1 MEKLENQNKE
11 SKDQQKKEPPKKIDL
26 NKFKFLIGERLIG
39 QVMKKPNELQK
50 NKEEPNEQENTINEN
65 TTPQL
70 NITENDNKI
79 NETVANENNTKEQK
93 KISSTNVRKSLKQ
106 KTTPYNLGF
115 EILPNFVND
124 TRLQSSNI
132 IIRDNPLKELI
143 LESKNYEE
151 YLSELKQKG
160 IKESTRE
167 TFCEGF
173 FIASF
178 PKKDGKV
185 INNSEEKL
193 LASCGHEEC
202 SKLASMK
209 PEIIMRYPLKDTK
222 NLELNN
228 LAATI
233 CFPTGIKCCYSENS
247 YPKVVEDYVTQ
258 ITNQKGERYYMR
270 TFHFYHK
277 MKGVDF
283 TKLYEMHP
291 LKHHLMKFADKYL
304 VLSENEYT
312 KEIINDIQNNLDYC
326 QELGF
331 REYVYIPYCLSLIS
345 KYSYTKELGSSLKTI
360 YRIMTKNPN
369 ELNFE
374 INELIMYLIHSI
386 PIPIKHM
393 RVKFY
398 IPYSNAKLELLCP
411 KIDDVSIMSSKLTIL
426 FRYLS
431 VDNIILIFRLLL
443 SERKILFIHDDY
455 TELTSYTDSF
465 ISLLYPFK
473 WVHTYIPIMSDQML
487 KYLQTFLP
495 FLNGIHS
502 SLMTFVEDIFKEG
515 DIEESDEVFLI
526 YIRKNKIDLSSS
538 LSKKKGKTKFSKFVQ
553 NNVLPLPF
561 EKDLKKELK
570 SIESSLKSVKKDS
583 KSYNKEI
590 SLLETRMRDAF
601 VDGFVKIFSDY
612 EKYIGILDDDVIFN
626 KVLFMNNITKDKTF
640 YDEFIDC
647 QLFQQFTQNLLKNE
661 CSYFNNKIKKA
672 KENEKLKDKKNKKR
686 VHRESTNE
694 KDHVYIVKP
703 DYLGIK
709 ENDENLI
716 EKTLEEKYKIEQL
729 NEEKKN
735 RILEEIYPIEPEKY
749 INSKCIIY
757 LTPEKK
763 KIKNEEDN
771 KNKLMSMKEATILK
785 KIRISKSILA
795 EDELTEKQK
804 DQIKDD
810 IKDIVIKIFKS
821 QIKEDTKALKNE
833 IFRLLDKSFGREF
846 FISLISNNNN
856 NIISLQEHSFNF
868 LLTIIKGTLNNI
880 LKLEETEKII
890 EEIVILIKSTKFFQ
904 KEVKKEKGS
913 KNTTKNQVT
922 IYEIMKKEI
931 QDYSKISQDNLWK
944 KWYDQELKKEEEQED
959 INIKERILIKVCE
972 EMIDL
977 KISKTTIKKVID
989 SINKSIYGE
998 DLENYNILQKK
1009 YVNLIIKSKDISNL
1023 KN

>member
-11 SKDQQKKEPPKKIDL
+11 SKAQQKKEPPKKIDL
-26 NKFKFLIGERLIG
+26 NKYKLLIGERLIG

-50 NKEEPNEQENTINEN
+50 NKEKQNEQKNIINEN
-65 TTPQL
+65 TSC
-70 NITENDNKI
+70 IKENDNIKI
-79 NETVANENNTKEQK
+79 DETVAYENSIKEQK
-93 KISSTNVRKSLKQ
+93 KIASSNVRKSLKQ
-106 KTTPYNLGF
+106 SSTPYNLGF
-115 EILPNFVND
+115 DLLPDFAND
-124 TRLQSSNI
+124 TRLKSSNI
-132 IIRDNPLKELI
+132 IIKDNPLTELI

-202 SKLASMK
+202 SKLPSMK

-233 CFPTGIKCCYSENS
+233 CFPTGIKCCYSEKS
-247 YPKVVEDYVTQ
+247 YPKIVEDYVTQ

-277 MKGVDF
+277 MLGIEF
-283 TKLYEMHP
+283 TKEYEMHP
-291 LKHHLMKFADKYL
+291 LKHQLMIFSDKYT
-304 VLSENEYT
+304 VLSESEFT
-312 KEIINDIQNNLDYC
+312 EEITNDIQNNLAC
-326 QELGF
+326 FQELGF
-331 REYVYIPYCLSLIS
+331 REYVYIPYCLCLIS
-345 KYSYTKELGSSLKTI
+345 KYSYTKELESSLKTI
-360 YRIMTKNPN
+360 YRIMAKDPK
-369 ELNFE
+369 ELYFD

-398 IPYSNAKLELLCP
+398 IPYTKEKMELLCP
-411 KIDDVSIMSSKLTIL
+411 KIDDVSMSSKLTIL

-502 SLMTFVEDIFKEG
+502 SLMKFVEDVFKGGE
-515 DIEESDEVFLI
+515 IEESDEVFLI

-538 LSKKKGKTKFSKFVQ
+538 LNKKRGKTKFSKYVQ
-553 NNVLPLPF
+553 YNVLPLPF

-570 SIESSLKSVKKDS
+570 LIESSLKSIKKDS

-590 SLLETRMRDAF
+590 SLLEARMRDAF

-647 QLFQQFTQNLLKNE
+647 QLFQQFTQNILKNE
-661 CSYFNNKIKKA
+661 CSYFNNKIKEA
-672 KENEKLKDKKNKKR
+672 KEKENLKKDKKNKKK
-686 VHRESTNE
+686 VHRESMNL
-694 KDHVYIVKP
+694 KDNVYIVKP

-716 EKTLEEKYKIEQL
+716 EKALEEDYKIEKL
-729 NEEKKN
+729 DKEKRN
-735 RILEEIYPIEPEKY
+735 RILEKIYPIEPEKY

-763 KIKNEEDN
+763 EIKNEEDN
-771 KNKLMSMKEATILK
+771 KNKLMPMKEATILK
-785 KIRISKSILA
+785 KIRFPSSILA
-795 EDELTEKQK
+795 ENELTEKQK

-856 NIISLQEHSFNF
+856 NIISLQEYSFNF
-868 LLTIIKGTLNNI
+868 LLTIIKGTLNTI

-890 EEIVILIKSTKFFQ
+890 EEIIILIKSTKFFQ
-904 KEVKKEKGS
+904 KEVKKEKGLKS
-913 KNTTKNQVT
+913 TTKKQVT

-931 QDYSKISQDNLWK
+931 QDYSKITQTNLWK
-944 KWYDQELKKEEEQED
+944 KWYEQELKKEEEQED
-959 INIKERILIKVCE
+959 NNTKEKILIKICL

-977 KISKTTIKKVID
+977 EIPKTTVKNIID
-989 SINKSIYGE
+989 NINKTIY
-998 DLENYNILQKK
+998 ENEKDFKMLQNK
-1009 YVNLIIKSKDISNL
+1009 YLQIITTSQYISTA
-1023 KN
+1023 KT

>member
-1 MEKLENQNKE
+1 M
-11 SKDQQKKEPPKKIDL
+11 
-26 NKFKFLIGERLIG
+26 
-39 QVMKKPNELQK
+39 
-50 NKEEPNEQENTINEN
+50 
-65 TTPQL
+65 
-70 NITENDNKI
+70 
-79 NETVANENNTKEQK
+79 
-93 KISSTNVRKSLKQ
+93 
-106 KTTPYNLGF
+106 
-115 EILPNFVND
+115 
-124 TRLQSSNI
+124 
-132 IIRDNPLKELI
+132 
-143 LESKNYEE
+143 
-151 YLSELKQKG
+151 
-160 IKESTRE
+160 
-167 TFCEGF
+167 
-173 FIASF
+173 
-178 PKKDGKV
+178 
-185 INNSEEKL
+185 
-193 LASCGHEEC
+193 
-202 SKLASMK
+202 
-209 PEIIMRYPLKDTK
+209 
-222 NLELNN
+222 
-228 LAATI
+228 
-233 CFPTGIKCCYSENS
+233 
-247 YPKVVEDYVTQ
+247 
-258 ITNQKGERYYMR
+258 
-270 TFHFYHK
+270 
-277 MKGVDF
+277 
-283 TKLYEMHP
+283 
-291 LKHHLMKFADKYL
+291 
-304 VLSENEYT
+304 
-312 KEIINDIQNNLDYC
+312 
-326 QELGF
+326 
-331 REYVYIPYCLSLIS
+331 
-345 KYSYTKELGSSLKTI
+345 
-360 YRIMTKNPN
+360 
-369 ELNFE
+369 
-374 INELIMYLIHSI
+374 
-386 PIPIKHM
+386 
-393 RVKFY
+393 
-398 IPYSNAKLELLCP
+398 
-411 KIDDVSIMSSKLTIL
+411 
-426 FRYLS
+426 
-431 VDNIILIFRLLL
+431 
-443 SERKILFIHDDY
+443 
-455 TELTSYTDSF
+455 
-465 ISLLYPFK
+465 
-473 WVHTYIPIMSDQML
+473 
-487 KYLQTFLP
+487 
-495 FLNGIHS
+495 
-502 SLMTFVEDIFKEG
+502 
-515 DIEESDEVFLI
+515 
-526 YIRKNKIDLSSS
+526 
-538 LSKKKGKTKFSKFVQ
+538 
-553 NNVLPLPF
+553 
-561 EKDLKKELK
+561 K

-763 KIKNEEDN
+763 EIKNEEDN

-998 DLENYNILQKK
+998 DLENYNSLQKK